1 MRYCNV
7 DNDIISDEKN
17 NLSAEPVN
25 MCTKKI
31 IFFRLKMC
39 GMFLFAIANEIKD
52 SRESLAH
59 WLF

>member
-39 GMFLFAIANEIKD
+39 GMFLFAIANESGD
-52 SRESLAH
+52 SIL
-59 WLF
+59 